1 MIRHFKTSQRSI
13 MRGTFKDEGAVT
25 SASSQ
30 IDVED
35 FNLTK
40 DYGSTQS
47 PSDFT
52 PFVSTTTAMSARGQT
67 LEEDSSQPETNTIMH
82 ENVISM
88 YQCESPS
95 SLTLSL
101 QHTIIFPHDYNCKSV
116 LSLPV
121 EQSMLKVAQHLKNRS
136 PAEIS
141 YRAYG
146 KKPFHNSEEGNSG
159 SDKTRRIPSPC
170 YSTSNYDIIGDNNI
184 PVPPTSCMSGT
195 YLTPYN
201 EVLPVLHLHNNQ
213 VEIAFPDR
221 MSCVISGRPDRRQ
234 IREAT
239 EPLLSAPYSPNNLP
253 LNVQRTVPFTATE
266 VPENAA
272 QKIEAPGCNSIGDG
286 KRDPLIDAEKTTVRL
301 I

>member
-1 MIRHFKTSQRSI
+1 MIQHFKTSQRSI
-13 MRGTFKDEGAVT
+13 MRGTFKAEGVVT
-25 SASSQ
+25 SSSAQ
-30 IDVED
+30 INVED
-35 FNLTK
+35 FNLTEY
-40 DYGSTQS
+40 YGSTQS
-47 PSDFT
+47 PFDCI
-52 PFVSTTTAMSARGQT
+52 PFVSTTRAMSARGQT
-67 LEEDSSQPETNTIMH
+67 IEEDSYLIC
-82 ENVISM
+82 M

-101 QHTIIFPHDYNCKSV
+101 QHTIISPHDYNCNSV

-146 KKPFHNSEEGNSG
+146 KKPFHNSEKGNSG

-221 MSCVISGRPDRRQ
+221 MSCVISGRPDRQQ

-286 KRDPLIDAEKTTVRL
+286 KRDPLIDAEKTTIRL